1 MAFQEPVAGWP
12 LPSHAPWE
20 VIEGQGEAAEHTVL
34 PGHPGWGQG
43 VHFATALGRPCQ
55 VALTGFAEG
64 AGRSQGWYVG
74 WVSGCYGLN
83 FRGKFTRMKSA
94 RDHYNSAPTTP
105 PSWPW
110 GGGP

>member
-55 VALTGFAEG
+55 VALTGFA
-64 AGRSQGWYVG
+64 
-74 WVSGCYGLN
+74 
-83 FRGKFTRMKSA
+83 
-94 RDHYNSAPTTP
+94 
-105 PSWPW
+105 
-110 GGGP
+110 GGGGGGAEPGLVCGVGEWMLWTEF